1 MDPDA
6 SHHDHKVLYKE
17 VEVLEDKEKAEVE
30 GHARNQDAS
39 FLQRIMNE
47 QHTQP
52 VVNCGR
58 SCDEDQKAPIP
69 VTIEDVAG
77 DQEQAVLDFWP
88 SSENPVNGIHK
99 TEEREEREAVEYQR
113 ARFLVLLGECCQW

>member
-6 SHHDHKVLYKE
+6 SHHHHKVLYEE
-17 VEVLEDKEKAEVE
+17 VEVLEDKEQAEVE
-30 GHARNQDAS
+30 GHARDQDAS

-58 SCDEDQKAPIP
+58 RCDEEQKAPIP
-69 VTIEDVAG
+69 VPVEYVAS
-77 DQEQAVLDFWP
+77 DQEHAVLEFVVSP
-88 SSENPVNGIHK
+88 QHTI
-99 TEEREEREAVEYQR
+99 
-113 ARFLVLLGECCQW
+113 